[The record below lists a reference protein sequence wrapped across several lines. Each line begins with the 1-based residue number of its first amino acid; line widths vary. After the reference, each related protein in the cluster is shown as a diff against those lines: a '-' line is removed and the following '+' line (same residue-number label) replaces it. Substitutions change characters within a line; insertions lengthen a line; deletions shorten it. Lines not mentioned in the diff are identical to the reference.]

1 MKKNTIFSISI
12 DVYPRFAHQKVNFLK
27 RDIDHFI
34 KFGYTIDEADAIKT
48 RIDDF
53 EEIPT
58 DEEFEGDLMI
68 ATEKKNKEVLA
79 IREQI
84 RSMML
89 SVQDKFGKDSA
100 HYKKFR
106 ASALTRL
113 TDERLM
119 RTAKRVARVAAL
131 SLEDLTP
138 SGLTAADID
147 TLNQIIDAFEK
158 SFEMQ
163 DDAISK
169 REIGTLLRI
178 DESNAIYKTIAKFCE
193 TGKGIWKNNNEA
205 KYNDY
210 IIYDTPTATPDDEN
224 DKDGKEDIKKEK
236 KDDDNS
242 AEAA

>member
-1 MKKNTIFSISI
+1 MKRSTIFSINM

-34 KFGYTIDEADAIKT
+34 KFGYTIDEANAINKK
-48 RIDDF
+48 IDKF

-68 ATEKKNKEVLA
+68 ATEKKNKEALA
-79 IREQI
+79 ITNQI

-100 HYKKFR
+100 NYKKFR
-106 ASALTRL
+106 ASALTGL
-113 TDERLM
+113 TDEKLL
-119 RTAKRVARVAAL
+119 RTAKRVARVAAS
-131 SLEDLTP
+131 SLKDLAT
-138 SGLTAADID
+138 SGLVVGDIKK
-147 TLNQIIDAFEK
+147 LNQLIDAFDK

-178 DESNAIYKTIAKFCE
+178 DEANAIYKTIAKFCE

-210 IIYDTPTATPDDEN
+210 IIYDTPNATQDDEN
-224 DKDGKEDIKKEK
+224 DTDGKED
-236 KDDDNS
+236 DDDP
-242 AEAA
+242 AEAV